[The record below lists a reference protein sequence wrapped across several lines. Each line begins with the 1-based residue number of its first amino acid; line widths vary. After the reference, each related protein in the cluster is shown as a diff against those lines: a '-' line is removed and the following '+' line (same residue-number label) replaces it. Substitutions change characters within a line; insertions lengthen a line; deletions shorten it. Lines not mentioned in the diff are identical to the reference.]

1 MAFENEFGGKFAFG
15 NVNSDDELE
24 QEDEFWDDPD
34 VQIAFGAKRVQKR
47 PPQLTATVAPLFVT
61 FSSTAEKAED
71 WAQFDEVPPPP
82 VALTTSYS
90 IC

>member
-34 VQIAFGAKRVQKR
+34 VQVAFGAKRVQKR
-47 PPQLTATVAPLFVT
+47 PQPLVAPPPLLVVHY
-61 FSSTAEKAED
+61 SSAEKAED
-71 WAQFDEVPPPP
+71 WNQFDEVPDPLPAP
-82 VALTTSYS
+82 L
-90 IC
+90 